1 MDKTSSLPPAILQI
15 VQNKGTEPPFSGTH
29 APLQE
34 AGTYLCRRCG
44 LAPFRTDAQFHSG
57 CGWPSF
63 DQTIPKTVTQQ
74 PDADGIRTELLCAR
88 CQAHLGH
95 LFEEKASP
103 PETSRTASKSSAWV
117 SSPMR
122 KCWIRK
128 RRF

>member
-44 LAPFRTDAQFHSG
+44 LALFHTDAQFHSG

-74 PDADGIRTELLCAR
+74 PDADGSRIWGTSSR
-88 CQAHLGH
+88 
-95 LFEEKASP
+95 EKASP
-103 PETSRTASKSSAWV
+103 PETSGTASIRSAWI

>member
-1 MDKTSSLPPAILQI
+1 MTENCGLIPIASKSTAHGQNFSLPPAILQI

-44 LAPFRTDAQFHSG
+44 LALFRTDAQFHSG

-74 PDADGIRTELLCAR
+74 PDADGIRTELL
-88 CQAHLGH
+88 
-95 LFEEKASP
+95 
-103 PETSRTASKSSAWV
+103 
-117 SSPMR
+117 
-122 KCWIRK
+122 
-128 RRF
+128 